1 MIEFSTPDGTEPS
14 DLRRKGLYHEVHEP
28 RSGHGHSTVVDKHRL
43 EIQVLHTDGAVAE
56 TCSHIIS
63 IEQYIC
69 HVQISYSTKIT
80 KSSIDNVH
88 GAVEEC
94 CNRSNRQNL
103 ATMAKARKKKRSQ
116 PGGANGLVP
125 GKPGTSNRLQIPQ
138 SMVIRMGAADI
149 GSSVSQLA
157 ADFREAVQPHT
168 AARLKERRSNRLRDY
183 TTMAGPLGVTHSFL
197 HPSRAQLLSTIPSN
211 TKALIDTAAQHS
223 DRFTIYQTTGSGL
236 LKDPS

>member
-1 MIEFSTPDGTEPS
+1 
-14 DLRRKGLYHEVHEP
+14 
-28 RSGHGHSTVVDKHRL
+28 
-43 EIQVLHTDGAVAE
+43 
-56 TCSHIIS
+56 
-63 IEQYIC
+63 
-69 HVQISYSTKIT
+69 
-80 KSSIDNVH
+80 
-88 GAVEEC
+88 
-94 CNRSNRQNL
+94 
-103 ATMAKARKKKRSQ
+103 MAKARKKKRSQ